1 VFLPVH
7 DDREHVGVDYEL
19 YRGALIYIWDITRR
33 CSVY

>member
-7 DDREHVGVDYEL
+7 DDPEHFGVDYEL
-19 YRGALIYIWDITRR
+19 YRGALIYIWDITRT